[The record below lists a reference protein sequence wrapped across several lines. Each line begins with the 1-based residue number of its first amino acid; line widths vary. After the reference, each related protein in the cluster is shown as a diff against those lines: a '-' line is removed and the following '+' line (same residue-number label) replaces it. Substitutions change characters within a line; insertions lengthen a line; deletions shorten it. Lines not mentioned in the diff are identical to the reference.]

1 MDQNKKET
9 RRHHFL
15 LVLFGVVLFL
25 ALQHLRTIFDFVD
38 KAFDMVTPIVWG
50 FLIAFILNVPMRAI
64 ERLIDKIRNKF
75 KKDKE
80 KELKPMNLKFKRA
93 ISFTCTVLLLL
104 IIVLIMGIIIV
115 PKMAESVVSIYD
127 LVTTKMP
134 DIIKILEEH
143 GIDATVVT
151 DWINNFD
158 IKKVIDFLS
167 QKDLDLFDFVYR
179 FVGSTIS
186 GIISFGITLV
196 IAIYVLLGKEQVING
211 TRRLITVHL
220 KEKPANFILHIG
232 KLMDEKYTKFLSGQ
246 FIESCIL
253 GTLMFVVLRIIGI
266 PYASLIGVL
275 TALCAFVPYVGAFLS
290 CFIGAFLV
298 LLAKPDL
305 IIIYVLAYLL
315 TQFIE
320 NQFIYPH
327 VVGTS
332 VGLKALWTIMAVF
345 IGGKLLGVFGM
356 VFFIPLVAVIVTIVN
371 EYTDKKETKKL
382 ANE

>member
-80 KELKPMNLKFKRA
+80 KELKPMNLKLKRA

-104 IIVLIMGIIIV
+104 IIVSIMGIIIV

-186 GIISFGITLV
+186 SIISFGITLV
-196 IAIYVLLGKEQVING
+196 IAIYVLLGKEQVVNG

-220 KEKPANFILHIG
+220 KEKQANFILHVG

-298 LLAKPDL
+298 LLAKPEL

-356 VFFIPLVAVIVTIVN
+356 IFFIPLVAVIVTLVN

>member
-1 MDQNKKET
+1 
-9 RRHHFL
+9 
-15 LVLFGVVLFL
+15 
-25 ALQHLRTIFDFVD
+25 
-38 KAFDMVTPIVWG
+38 MVTPIVWG

-80 KELKPMNLKFKRA
+80 KELKPMNLKLKRA

-104 IIVLIMGIIIV
+104 IIVSIMGIIIV

-186 GIISFGITLV
+186 SIISFGITLV
-196 IAIYVLLGKEQVING
+196 IAIYVLLGKEQVVNG

-220 KEKPANFILHIG
+220 KEKQANFILHVG

-298 LLAKPDL
+298 LLAKPEL

-356 VFFIPLVAVIVTIVN
+356 IFFIPLVAVIVTLVN